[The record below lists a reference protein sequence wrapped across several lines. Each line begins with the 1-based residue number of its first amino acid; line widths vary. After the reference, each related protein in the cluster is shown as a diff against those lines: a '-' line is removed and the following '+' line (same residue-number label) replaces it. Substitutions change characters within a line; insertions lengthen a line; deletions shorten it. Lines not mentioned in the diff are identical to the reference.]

1 MALNGGWW
9 QDSGRLGTVLSLNC
23 DLGFHVIEDATCC
36 GLGVDGRNGERQ
48 SCEDNEGRQRRK
60 TTKEDNEEG
69 VAVRIWIMPGNT
81 GLGLSHRTLLVFH

>member
-1 MALNGGWW
+1 MGLMAAMEKGNP
-9 QDSGRLGTVLSLNC
+9 
-23 DLGFHVIEDATCC
+23 A
-36 GLGVDGRNGERQ
+36 
-48 SCEDNEGRQRRK
+48 K